1 MDLYLKLRA
10 GILTSSA
17 DETQRLAAE
26 LAVTLPENCT
36 LALSGDLG
44 AGKTTFVKGLA
55 QSWGILQ
62 PVTSPTYNFFNI
74 YQGTR
79 QLIHFDA
86 YRINSDEE
94 ADGLLIDEFLQP
106 PYCLV
111 IEWPEKLSSAWWSDA
126 FRIYLELLP
135 NGEHRITIP
144 STTPQNTHNA

>member
-1 MDLYLKLRA
+1 MDIYQRLRN

-17 DETQRLAAE
+17 DATQRLAAE
-26 LAVTLPENCT
+26 VAATLPEQCT

-55 QSWGILQ
+55 RSWGILQ
-62 PVTSPTYNFFNI
+62 PVTSPTYNYFNI

-86 YRINSDEE
+86 YRINSDEA
-94 ADGLLIDEFLQP
+94 ADGLFIDEFLQP
-106 PYCLV
+106 PSCLV

-126 FRIYLELLP
+126 IKLNLELLP
-135 NGEHRITIP
+135 SGEHRITMA
-144 STTPQNTHNA
+144 STTLLNTRNT